1 MGEPVNTQKTVL
13 LLTMRFL
20 LLAFLLLTLQLELSA
35 QRVGLVLSGGGATG
49 FAHIGVIKALEEHD
63 IPIDFITGTSAG
75 ALVGGLYAS
84 GYSPAQ
90 IEAIVLSDQFQL
102 MSIGEMEEQYKYYI
116 SQPEEDAELVS
127 FRFAKDSIFQKSLP
141 TNLLNP
147 TYLDLEL
154 LHLLG
159 LNPEITK
166 ETFDSLFIPF
176 RCNAS
181 DIVTKTSYLFKSG
194 DLNVAVRASMT
205 YPFFISPI
213 EVDGKLLFDGGLYNN
228 FPAQEMYD
236 EFNPDFI
243 IGSNVSYNE
252 APPTDDNL
260 MSQIKNM
267 FSTHSK
273 YVLPCEE
280 GLIIEPDLGDIGT
293 FDFDRIEE
301 AIQIG
306 YETTLA
312 KIDSIK
318 MQVQT
323 RVSKEDRQ
331 KAREKF
337 NARKNTLH
345 INQVQVPGLEKD
357 QGNYIERKLIK
368 EKRESDIGYTD
379 LKLRYLR
386 LYQSEHILSIFP
398 TVQFYNDSTQIL
410 SLAIRKEKPFK
421 TSFGG
426 HYSSKPVNT
435 GFLSI
440 SYSDFKITPLTVYA
454 NAYFGKFYGSV
465 KTGFK
470 FYLPSRTTS
479 YIEPM
484 FIMNR
489 WDYFKSFSTFFED
502 VKPSYIVQNEKFWSL
517 SYNVATSNK
526 SKIRLDF
533 TNGFN
538 EDTYYQTDDFTN
550 LDTADYTSL
559 LYYSPG
565 FEYTLNSLNRKQF
578 ASAGTR
584 LVIRSRFV
592 HAIERT
598 IPGSTAASN
607 EGESSSVIHN
617 WAYLNINYQN
627 YFMQKGLYRL
637 GILLEGHY
645 SFQPFLQ
652 NYTATMLSAQAF
664 QPIPDSKTG
673 FYNDFRANQY
683 LAGGLIHIFTIKDL
697 VDLRIE
703 AYIFQPVRRINELEG
718 KAKYG
723 NYFESRF
730 GVASISLIYHSV
742 LGPVRAT
749 VNYFDS
755 QTQLN
760 PLSFQVSFGYV
771 IFNRNGLR

>member
-1 MGEPVNTQKTVL
+1 
-13 LLTMRFL
+13 MRFL
-20 LLAFLLLTLQLELSA
+20 LVILVSVLVSFTANA

-49 FAHIGVIKALEEHD
+49 FAHIGVLKALED
-63 IPIDFITGTSAG
+63 NNIPIDFITGTSAG

-84 GYSPAQ
+84 GYSPEQ
-90 IEAIVLSDQFQL
+90 IEAIVLSEQFQML
-102 MSIGEMEEQYKYYI
+102 SSGDMDDKYRYYI
-116 SQPEEDAELVS
+116 ERPEEDAELMS
-127 FRFAKDSIFQKSLP
+127 FKFAKDSIFQKSLP

-147 TYLDLEL
+147 TYLDIEL
-154 LHLLG
+154 LRLLG
-159 LNPEITK
+159 LNPASSRT
-166 ETFDSLFIPF
+166 TFDSLFVPF

-181 DIVTKTSYLFKSG
+181 DIVTKQSYLFKSG

-228 FPAQEMYD
+228 FPAQEMYH

-267 FSTHSK
+267 FSSHSQ
-273 YVLPCEE
+273 YALPCDA
-280 GLIIEPDLGDIGT
+280 GIIIEPDLGDIGT
-293 FDFDRIEE
+293 FDFDRIKE
-301 AIQIG
+301 AIEIG
-306 YETTLA
+306 YRSTME

-318 MQVQT
+318 MHIQV
-323 RVSKEDRQ
+323 RVSKEERQ
-331 KAREKF
+331 KARDQF
-337 NARKNTLH
+337 NAKKSLLAVTNVEVT
-345 INQVQVPGLEKD
+345 GLEKD
-357 QGNYIERKLIK
+357 QGNYIERKLIR
-368 EKRESDIGYTD
+368 EKTPDQISYEDVKI
-379 LKLRYLR
+379 RYLR

-398 TVQFYNDSTQIL
+398 TVRFSPDQTSQTL
-410 SLAIRKEKPFK
+410 SLAIRKEKSFR

-426 HYSSKPVNT
+426 HYSSRPVNT
-435 GFLSI
+435 GFLNI

-454 NAYFGKFYGSV
+454 NTYFGKFYGSV
-465 KTGFK
+465 KTGLK
-470 FYLPSRTTS
+470 FYLPTHTTS

-484 FIMNR
+484 FVMNR
-489 WDYFKSFSTFFED
+489 WDYFKSFATFFED

-517 SYNVATSNK
+517 NYNVATSNK

-533 TNGFN
+533 TNGMN
-538 EDTYYQTDDFTN
+538 EDTYYQSDDFTN
-550 LDTADYTSL
+550 ADTADYTSL

-565 FEYTLNSLNRKQF
+565 FEFSLNTQNRKQF

-584 LVIRSRFV
+584 LVIKSRFI

-598 IPGSTAASN
+598 VPGSTALSTETEVAK
-607 EGESSSVIHN
+607 VFHN
-617 WAYLNINYQN
+617 WAYLNINYQT
-627 YFMQKGLYRL
+627 FLMQRGPYRL
-637 GILLEGHY
+637 GLLLEGHY
-645 SFQPFLQ
+645 SLQPFFQ
-652 NYTATMLSAQAF
+652 NYTASILSANAF

-683 LAGGLIHIFTIKDL
+683 LAGGLVNIFTLKDL

-703 AYIFQPVRRINELEG
+703 AYIFQSVQRIINDDG
-718 KAKYG
+718 VAAYDT
-723 NYFESRF
+723 NYFNSRF
-730 GVASISLIYHSV
+730 GIASISLIYHSII
-742 LGPVRAT
+742 GPLRAT

-771 IFNRNGLR
+771 LFNRNGIK

>member
-1 MGEPVNTQKTVL
+1 MRIVISIL
-13 LLTMRFL
+13 LM
-20 LLAFLLLTLQLELSA
+20 LSLCTKIVA
-35 QRVGLVLSGGGATG
+35 QSVGLVLSGGGATG
-49 FAHIGVIKALEEHD
+49 FAHIGVIKALEENN

-84 GYSPAQ
+84 GYSPYQ

-102 MSIGEMEEQYKYYI
+102 LSIGEMEEQFKYYI
-116 SQPEEDAELVS
+116 SQPDEDASLMT
-127 FRFAKDSIFQKSLP
+127 FRFAKDSIVQKSLP

-154 LHLLG
+154 LRLLG
-159 LNPEITK
+159 LNPEICRQ
-166 ETFDSLFIPF
+166 TFDSLYIPF

-181 DIVTKTSYLFKSG
+181 DIVTKNSVLFKSG

-228 FPAQEMYD
+228 FPAQEMYN

-267 FSTHSK
+267 FSAHSK

-293 FDFDRIEE
+293 FDFDRIDE

-318 MQVQT
+318 IQVQR
-323 RVSKEDRQ
+323 RVSKEERH
-331 KAREKF
+331 KSRELF
-337 NARKNTLH
+337 NAKKSQID
-345 INQVQVPGLEKD
+345 INRVEVNGLEED
-357 QGNYIERKLIK
+357 QGSYVERKLIK
-368 EKRESDIGYTD
+368 EKKESGIGYD
-379 LKLRYLR
+379 VLKRRYLR
-386 LYQSEHILSIFP
+386 LYQSEHVLSIFP
-398 TVQFYNDSTQIL
+398 RIDFSGDSVQTLDLT
-410 SLAIRKEKPFK
+410 IRKEKPFK
-421 TSFGG
+421 ASFGG

-435 GFLSI
+435 GFLNV
-440 SYSDFKITPLTVYA
+440 SYSDFKITPVTVYA
-454 NAYFGKFYGSV
+454 NTYFGKFYGSV
-465 KTGFK
+465 KTGIK

-479 YIEPM
+479 YLEPQ
-484 FIMNR
+484 FVMNR

-517 SYNVATSNK
+517 SYNVSTSNRSRLK
-526 SKIRLDF
+526 LDF

-550 LDTADYTSL
+550 LDTSDYTSL

-565 FEYTLNSLNRKQF
+565 FEFSLNSLNRKQF
-578 ASAGTR
+578 ASAGSR
-584 LVIRSRFV
+584 LIVRSKFV

-598 IPGSTAASN
+598 VPGSTASGN
-607 EGESSSVIHN
+607 EEESPSVIHN
-617 WAYLNINYQN
+617 WAYLNINFQK
-627 YFMQKGLYRL
+627 YFVQRGLYRL

-645 SFQPFLQ
+645 SLQPFFQ
-652 NYTATMLSAQAF
+652 NYTASLLSAQAF

-673 FYNDFRANQY
+673 FYDDFRANQY
-683 LAGGLIHIFTIKDL
+683 LAGGLMQIFSIKNL
-697 VDLRIE
+697 LDLRIE
-703 AYIFQPVRRINELEG
+703 AYYFQPVQRIINVDG
-718 KAKYG
+718 KAEYG

-730 GVASISLIYHSV
+730 GIASVSLIYHS
-742 LGPVRAT
+742 LIGPLRAT

-771 IFNRNGLR
+771 IFNQNGIK

>member
-1 MGEPVNTQKTVL
+1 
-13 LLTMRFL
+13 MRTLFVIL
-20 LLAFLLLTLQLELSA
+20 FMICLTLQGYT

-49 FAHIGVIKALEEHD
+49 FAHIGVIKALEEND
-63 IPIDFITGTSAG
+63 IPIDYITGTSAG

-84 GYSPAQ
+84 GYSPEQ

-102 MSIGEMEEQYKYYI
+102 MSTGDMEEKYKYYI
-116 SQPEEDAELVS
+116 EQPDEDAELMS

-154 LHLLG
+154 LRLLG
-159 LNPEITK
+159 LNPAASRK
-166 ETFDSLFIPF
+166 TFDSLFVPF

-181 DIVTKTSYLFKSG
+181 DIVTKKSYLFKSG

-228 FPAQEMYD
+228 FPAQEMYH

-267 FSTHSK
+267 FSSHSQ
-273 YVLPCEE
+273 YILPCDE
-280 GLIIEPDLGDIGT
+280 GIIIEPDLGEIGT
-293 FDFDRIEE
+293 FDFDRIKE
-301 AIQIG
+301 AIDIG
-306 YETTLA
+306 YKATLA

-318 MQVQT
+318 MFIQL
-323 RVSKEDRQ
+323 RVSKEERQ
-331 KAREKF
+331 KARNKF
-337 NARKNTLH
+337 NAQKTELWVRGVEVT
-345 INQVQVPGLEKD
+345 GLEKD
-357 QGNYIERKLIK
+357 QGNYIERKLIR
-368 EKRESDIGYTD
+368 EKRQSEISYEEV
-379 LKLRYLR
+379 KYRYLR

-398 TVQFYNDSTQIL
+398 TVKISPDQSQTL

-421 TSFGG
+421 MSFGG
-426 HYSSKPVNT
+426 HYSSRPVNT
-435 GFLSI
+435 GFLNI

-454 NAYFGKFYGSV
+454 NTYFGKFYGSV
-465 KTGFK
+465 KTGLK
-470 FYLPSRTTS
+470 FYLPTHTTA
-479 YIEPM
+479 YIEPQ

-489 WDYFKSFSTFFED
+489 WDYFRSFATFFED

-517 SYNVATSNK
+517 NYYVSTSNK

-538 EDTYYQTDDFTN
+538 EDTYYQDDNFTN
-550 LDTADYTSL
+550 ADTADYTSL

-565 FEYTLNSLNRKQF
+565 FEFSINSMNRKQF
-578 ASAGTR
+578 ASAGSR
-584 LVIRSRFV
+584 LQIRSRFV

-598 IPGSTAASN
+598 IPGSTALIT
-607 EGESSSVIHN
+607 ETDLPSVIHN
-617 WAYLNINYQN
+617 WAYLNINYQT
-627 YFMQKGLYRL
+627 YFMHRGVYRL

-645 SFQPFLQ
+645 STQPFFQ
-652 NYTATMLSAQAF
+652 NYTASMLSANAF
-664 QPIPDSKTG
+664 QPIPDAKTG

-683 LAGGLIHIFTIKDL
+683 LAGGIMNVFTIKDL

-703 AYIFQPVRRINELEG
+703 AYVFQSIQRIINDDG
-718 KAKYG
+718 VAAYG
-723 NYFESRF
+723 NYFDSRF
-730 GVASISLIYHSV
+730 GIASISVIYHS
-742 LGPVRAT
+742 LIGPLRAT

-771 IFNRNGLR
+771 LFNRNGIR

>member
-1 MGEPVNTQKTVL
+1 MRFVL
-13 LLTMRFL
+13 FILLTI
-20 LLAFLLLTLQLELSA
+20 AASLQNFS
-35 QRVGLVLSGGGATG
+35 QSVGLVLSGGGATG
-49 FAHIGVIKALEEHD
+49 FAHIGVIKALEEND

-84 GYSPAQ
+84 GYSPWE
-90 IEAIVLSDQFQL
+90 IEAIVLSTQFQL
-102 MSIGEMEEQYKYYI
+102 LSVGEIEERYKYFI
-116 SQPEEDAELVS
+116 TQSEDDAELMK

-159 LNPEITK
+159 LNPDVTRQS
-166 ETFDSLFIPF
+166 FDSLYVPF

-181 DIVTKTSYLFKSG
+181 DIVTKKSVLFKSG

-228 FPAQEMYD
+228 FPAQDMYH

-252 APPTDDNL
+252 AAPTDDNL

-267 FSTHSK
+267 FSAHSK
-273 YVLPCEE
+273 YKLPCEE

-293 FDFDRIEE
+293 FDFDRIKD

-306 YETTLA
+306 YESTLA

-318 MQVQT
+318 LQIN
-323 RVSKEDRQ
+323 RRASKEERKQ
-331 KAREKF
+331 ARAQF
-337 NARKNTLH
+337 NSRKH
-345 INQVQVPGLEKD
+345 SIEIKQVQVTGLEND
-357 QGNYIERKLIK
+357 QGSYIERKLIK
-368 EKRESDIGYTD
+368 EKRENEITYDA

-398 TVQFYNDSTQIL
+398 TIQFSSDSMQTLQL
-410 SLAIRKEKPFK
+410 EIRKEKPFK

-465 KTGFK
+465 KTGLK
-470 FYLPSRTTS
+470 FYLPTRTTA
-479 YIEPM
+479 YLEPQ

-489 WDYFKSFSTFFED
+489 WDYFKSYATFFED
-502 VKPSYIVQNEKFWSL
+502 VKPSYIIQNEKFWSL
-517 SYNVATSNK
+517 SYHVATSNR
-526 SKIRLDF
+526 SKIKLDF

-538 EDTYYQTDDFTN
+538 EDTYYQTDNFTN

-565 FEYTLNSLNRKQF
+565 FEFTHSSLNRKQF

-584 LVIRSRFV
+584 ILIRSRFV

-598 IPGSTAASN
+598 IPGSTATFVA
-607 EGESSSVIHN
+607 GESSSDIHN
-617 WAYLNINYQN
+617 WAYLNINYQT
-627 YFMQKGLYRL
+627 YFVQKGLYRL
-637 GILLEGHY
+637 GILLEAHY
-645 SFQPFLQ
+645 SIQPFFQ
-652 NYTATMLSAQAF
+652 NYTASLLSAQPF
-664 QPIPDSKTG
+664 QPTPDSKTG
-673 FYNDFRANQY
+673 FYDDFRANQY
-683 LAGGLIHIFTIKDL
+683 FAGGLLNIFTIKDL

-703 AYIFQPVRRINELEG
+703 AYLFQPIQRINETNGMAE
-718 KAKYG
+718 YG
-723 NYFESRF
+723 NFFESRF
-730 GVASISLIYHSV
+730 GLASISLIYHSII
-742 LGPVRAT
+742 GPLRAT

-771 IFNRNGLR
+771 IFNRNAIR

>member
-1 MGEPVNTQKTVL
+1 
-13 LLTMRFL
+13 
-20 LLAFLLLTLQLELSA
+20 
-35 QRVGLVLSGGGATG
+35 VGLVLSGGGATG
-49 FAHIGVIKALEEHD
+49 FAHIGVIKALEEND

-84 GYSPAQ
+84 GYSPWE
-90 IEAIVLSDQFQL
+90 IEALVLSTQFQL
-102 MSIGEMEEQYKYYI
+102 MSAGEIEERYKYFI
-116 SQPEEDAELVS
+116 SQSEEDAELMS

-147 TYLDLEL
+147 TSLDLEL

-159 LNPEITK
+159 MNAHITRH
-166 ETFDSLFIPF
+166 TFDSLYVPF

-181 DIVTKTSYLFKSG
+181 DIVTKQSVLFKSG

-228 FPAQEMYD
+228 FPAQDMYH

-267 FSTHSK
+267 FSAHSK
-273 YVLPCEE
+273 YKLPCDD

-293 FDFDRIEE
+293 FDFDRIKD

-312 KIDSIK
+312 KIDSLK
-318 MQVQT
+318 MQINR
-323 RVSKEDRQ
+323 RVSAE
-331 KAREKF
+331 E
-337 NARKNTLH
+337 RKNSRASFNSRKH
-345 INQVQVPGLEKD
+345 AIQIRQVEVTGLEKD
-357 QGNYIERKLIK
+357 QGNYVERKLIK
-368 EKRESDIGYTD
+368 EKRETEITYDV
-379 LKLRYLR
+379 LKIRYLR
-386 LYQSEHILSIFP
+386 LYQSEHILSVFP
-398 TVQFYNDSTQIL
+398 RIHFSGDSVQTLQ
-410 SLAIRKEKPFK
+410 LAVRKEKPFK
-421 TSFGG
+421 TAFGG

-465 KTGFK
+465 KTGLK
-470 FYLPSRTTS
+470 FYLPTRTTS
-479 YIEPM
+479 YLEPQ

-489 WDYFKSFSTFFED
+489 WDYFKSYATFFED
-502 VKPSYIVQNEKFWSL
+502 VKPSYIIQNEKFWSL
-517 SYNVATSNK
+517 SYHVATSNR
-526 SKIRLDF
+526 SKFKLDF

-538 EDTYYQTDDFTN
+538 EDTYYQTDNFTN
-550 LDTADYTSL
+550 LDTSDYTSL

-565 FEYTLNSLNRKQF
+565 AEFTYNSLNRKQF
-578 ASAGTR
+578 ASAGT
-584 LVIRSRFV
+584 LLLIRSRFV

-598 IPGSTAASN
+598 VPGSTATN
-607 EGESSSVIHN
+607 PTGEYSSDIHN
-617 WAYLNINYQN
+617 WAYLNINYQT
-627 YFMQKGLYRL
+627 YFVQKGLYRL
-637 GILLEGHY
+637 GILLEAHY
-645 SFQPFLQ
+645 SIQPFFQ
-652 NYTATMLSAQAF
+652 NYTASLLSTQPF
-664 QPIPDSKTG
+664 QPTPDSKTG

-683 LAGGLIHIFTIKDL
+683 FAGGLLNIFTIKDL

-703 AYIFQPVRRINELEG
+703 AYIFQPISRIIDLDG
-718 KAKYG
+718 KAEYG

-730 GVASISLIYHSV
+730 GLASISLIYHSII
-742 LGPVRAT
+742 GPLRAT

-760 PLSFQVSFGYV
+760 PLSFQVSFGYI
-771 IFNRNGLR
+771 IFNRNAIR